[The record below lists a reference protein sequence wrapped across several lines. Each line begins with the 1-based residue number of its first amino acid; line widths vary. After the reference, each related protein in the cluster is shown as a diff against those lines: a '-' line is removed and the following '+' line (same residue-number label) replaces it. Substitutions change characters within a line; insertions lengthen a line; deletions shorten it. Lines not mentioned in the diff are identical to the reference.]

1 MTIPPVSALAQRLLP
16 GELTAGGTTAGGTPD
31 PRRVR
36 RSARDWVVDV
46 LLFGWAVLCWAALF
60 QQAEAKEYLPGWLV
74 AIDPPLG
81 ALACLSLWLRR
92 RWPLGVALAAVPAA
106 ALTDTVVGALAVIIF
121 NLALRVPPRT
131 AALVLLLHLAATLP
145 YVLLYGVPHEER
157 WTVAAF
163 VLVFYLLFFTWGSA
177 TRARRQ
183 LVLKLREDAVRAQ
196 ADHTRRLAD
205 VRRAERRAIA
215 REMHDVLAH
224 RVSLLSV
231 HAGALAYRTQRT
243 AAGESPAL
251 DDAEIA
257 ESATV
262 IRDNAHQALEELRDV
277 LHVLR
282 EDEEDDVPGASGV
295 PVDATGTPG
304 ASDGARPQPDL
315 TRLGE
320 LVDEAR
326 AAGQT
331 VRLELA
337 LPERTDGEGGY
348 PLRPQLQRTA
358 YRAVQEGLT
367 NARKHAPGR
376 PVEVRVAGAVEQE
389 LTVRVSNPL
398 PPGSAAGRTG
408 SSIPGA
414 GAGLTGLRERLEI
427 EGGTL
432 AYGPEDGMFTLTVRL
447 PWPPPEPGYDAGP

>member
-1 MTIPPVSALAQRLLP
+1 MTTHPTSVLARRLLA
-16 GELTAGGTTAGGTPD
+16 GELTDGGPSHPGQ
-31 PRRVR
+31 VR

-60 QQAEAKEYLPGWLV
+60 EQAEAKTYLPGWLV

-121 NLALRVPPRT
+121 NLALRIPPRT

-145 YVLLYGVPHEER
+145 YVLFYGVPHDER
-157 WTVAAF
+157 WTIAAF

-183 LVLKLREDAVRAQ
+183 LVLKLREDAVRAR
-196 ADHTRRLAD
+196 ADHERRLAD

-243 AAGESPAL
+243 AAGEGTAL
-251 DDAEIA
+251 DDSEIA

-282 EDEEDDVPGASGV
+282 EDEEEDEEEKAEPGAPGK
-295 PVDATGTPG
+295 PGTP
-304 ASDGARPQPDL
+304 DGARPQPDL

-331 VRLELA
+331 VRFDQE
-337 LPERTDGEGGY
+337 LPERAEGAGGY
-348 PLRPQLQRTA
+348 PLRPQAQRTA

-376 PVEVRVAGAVEQE
+376 PVEVRVAGAVGQE

-398 PPGSAAGRTG
+398 PAGHRSTG
-408 SSIPGA
+408 PAGAPIPGA
-414 GAGLTGLRERLEI
+414 GAGLTGLRERLEL

-432 AYGPEDGMFTLTVRL
+432 AYGPRDGTFTLEVRL
-447 PWPPPEPGYDAGP
+447 PWPVPESGYDAGP

>member
-1 MTIPPVSALAQRLLP
+1 MTTHPTSALARRLLP
-16 GELTAGGTTAGGTPD
+16 GELTAGLPPRGG
-31 PRRVR
+31 RVR

-46 LLFGWAVLCWAALF
+46 LLFVFAVACWAALF
-60 QQAEAKEYLPGWLV
+60 QQAEAKPYLPGWLV
-74 AIDPPLG
+74 ALDPPLG

-106 ALTDTVVGALAVIIF
+106 ALTDTVIGALAVIIF
-121 NLALRVPPRT
+121 NLALRTPPRT

-145 YVLLYGVPHEER
+145 YVLFYGVPHDER
-157 WTVAAF
+157 WTIAAF

-196 ADHTRRLAD
+196 ADHERRLAD

-243 AAGESPAL
+243 AAGEGAAL
-251 DDAEIA
+251 DDSEIA

-282 EDEEDDVPGASGV
+282 EDEEEAAPLGGTGVPGE
-295 PVDATGTPG
+295 P
-304 ASDGARPQPDL
+304 DGARPQPDL

-331 VRLELA
+331 VHFDQE
-337 LPERTDGEGGY
+337 LPEPADGEGGY

-367 NARKHAPGR
+367 NARKHAPGQ
-376 PVEVRVAGAVEQE
+376 PVEVRVAGAVGEE

-398 PPGSAAGRTG
+398 PTGHRTAAETG
-408 SSIPGA
+408 TPIPGA

-432 AYGPEDGMFTLTVRL
+432 AYGPEDGRFTLLVRL
-447 PWPPPEPGYDAGP
+447 PWPLP

>member
-1 MTIPPVSALAQRLLP
+1 MTIHPTSALARRLLP
-16 GELTAGGTTAGGTPD
+16 GELTAGGP
-31 PRRVR
+31 PRPGRVR
-36 RSARDWVVDV
+36 RSARDWGVDV
-46 LLFGWAVLCWAALF
+46 LLFLWAVLCWAALF
-60 QQAEAKEYLPGWLV
+60 EQAEAKPYLPGWLV
-74 AIDPPLG
+74 ALDPPLG
-81 ALACLSLWLRR
+81 ALACVSLWLRR
-92 RWPLGVALAAVPAA
+92 RWPLGVALVAVPAA

-121 NLALRVPPRT
+121 NLALRIPPRT

-145 YVLLYGVPHEER
+145 YVLFYGVPHDER

-163 VLVFYLLFFTWGSA
+163 VLIFYLLFFTWGSA

-196 ADHTRRLAD
+196 ADHERRLAD

-243 AAGESPAL
+243 AEGEGAAL
-251 DDAEIA
+251 DDSEIA

-262 IRDNAHQALEELRDV
+262 IRDSAHQALEELRDV

-282 EDEEDDVPGASGV
+282 EDEKEEAAPLGAPGLPGA
-295 PVDATGTPG
+295 P
-304 ASDGARPQPDL
+304 DGARPQPDL
-315 TRLGE
+315 SRLGE

-331 VRLELA
+331 VRFDQD
-337 LPERTDGEGGY
+337 LPERADGEGGY

-376 PVEVRVAGAVEQE
+376 PVEVRVAGAVGGE

-398 PPGSAAGRTG
+398 PEGREPAGPAGAA
-408 SSIPGA
+408 IPGA

-432 AYGPEDGMFTLTVRL
+432 AYGPRDGNFTLDVRL
-447 PWPPPEPGYDAGP
+447 PWPTPESGYDAGP